1 MKLASL
7 KSGRDGALI
16 VVSRDLGTAVSA
28 LPVAATMQELLDD
41 WDEKAPRLE
50 ALSADLNRGVAED
63 AFALNCSALAAPL
76 PRAYQYLDGAC
87 YISHIRR
94 NRVARGDSLPDD
106 ILDAPL
112 IYQGISHGYGA
123 WNDPITGMKEA
134 DFIDFEAE
142 IAAITG
148 DVPRGVSA
156 ERAPEHIRLFCLLQD
171 TSLRRIVAPELKRT
185 FGFLTAK
192 PESFLGPIAVTP
204 DEMGDLWDGKMVS
217 GNLRVHLRGEL
228 IGNLE
233 AGIDSPFHYGHA
245 IAHVAQTRNFVAGTI
260 IGLGTVSNEAA
271 DEDPSIGC
279 GCIVEYRAMET
290 IKTGQPKLDY
300 MKNGDRLRIELFDRE
315 GRSVLGAIDQV
326 VETGPQ

>member
-7 KSGRDGALI
+7 KEGRDGRLV
-16 VVSRDLGTAVSA
+16 VVSKDLSK
-28 LPVAATMQELLDD
+28 AAHGPADTLQALLDD
-41 WDEKAPRLE
+41 WETLAPRAE
-50 ALSADLNRGVAED
+50 AIYAALNADTQSD
-63 AFALNCSALAAPL
+63 AFALDMNALAAPL

-87 YISHIRR
+87 YICHIRR
-94 NRVARGDSLPDD
+94 NREARGDTLPDD
-106 ILDAPL
+106 IMDAPL

-123 WNDPITGMKEA
+123 WNDPIRQKVA

-156 ERAPEHIRLFCLLQD
+156 EGATNHIRLFCLLQD

-204 DEMGDLWDGKMVS
+204 DELGDRWDGKMVH
-217 GNLRVHLRGEL
+217 GKMHVYLRGAQ
-228 IGNLE
+228 IGNIE
-233 AGIDSPFHYGHA
+233 TGIDSPFHYGDA
-245 IAHVAQTRNFVAGTI
+245 IAHVAQTRNFEPGTV

-271 DEDPSIGC
+271 DEDWSIGA
-279 GCIVEYRAMET
+279 GCIGEYRAMET
-290 IKTGQPKLDY
+290 IQTGTAKLDF
-300 MKNGDRLRIELFDRE
+300 MKDGDRVRIELFDHD
-315 GRSVLGAIDQV
+315 GNSVMGAIDQQ
-326 VETGPQ
+326 VEAI